1 MRLLFVPKRCQTM
14 MWCLRSTVLIV
25 LASTMRTIEYCDVTY
40 FWRKTNHKI
49 SLRPKHPMDWESR
62 HSEQR
67 HKSREWRSCL
77 DVLAQ
82 HSHES
87 CQKSCLRVSQVSGSL
102 SHPVTWLGRSS
113 ARLKLLVE
121 ELSWQRAELREF
133 RSCRV
138 VKTWKWH
145 GFGKQAAWRFLS
157 CHLKKTCKWG
167 ETAFLWMALGDR
179 EASHWPSML

>member
-1 MRLLFVPKRCQTM
+1 

-25 LASTMRTIEYCDVTY
+25 LASIQYNGALWHHSIVMTDMFLEENKPV
-40 FWRKTNHKI
+40 N
-49 SLRPKHPMDWESR
+49 LVRPKHPMDWESR